1 MTHLAPEE
9 RFARVS
15 NRLVVPWLQALLLSL
30 LCAGTFAAG
39 LTGEF
44 VLDDHLAILKHPVV
58 QGTAPLGEVVTRNF
72 WGESLSTDPPSF
84 RPVTTLSFALDHRLF
99 GGSPF
104 AFHVSSLLWYVGLV
118 LAGWAFARR
127 CMSPGAALLAMAFFV
142 VMPVHVENV
151 SSVVGRAD
159 TLGALLGLLVLLA
172 LSPGIVEG
180 KPTAA
185 WRLALAVLAFL
196 TAMLSKESLAV
207 LPIVVALFA
216 EFRRRRA
223 KIPLSF
229 FRSHL
234 PSLFMF
240 ASLGAYVLTRLR
252 LQPVMFSYTV
262 PDDVL
267 VGASL
272 GEKVGYALE
281 LLARYTRL
289 VAAPVGLCV
298 GRKFAEVFRPAH
310 VSLAMSAGAALLG
323 LVAYVSWRN
332 YRRGAVPFLLA
343 AFLAW
348 FLVTGLIFAMPE
360 SMADRFLL
368 LPSLFLCLAVGPAL
382 MSFWSKGRG
391 PKALLGAAL
400 GLQLVLSNFQ
410 ARTWHDE
417 GTLLA
422 HAVRVC
428 PDSVHNHFRY
438 AEYLSQRGE
447 TAEAVWHYA
456 VTTKGR
462 HAFPYAWTHPAREA
476 ERTLPVDQRIRDMP
490 RLLQVNIDAALWYS
504 RFQSYLRSLGRWR
517 EARLVSEL
525 VP

>member
-1 MTHLAPEE
+1 
-9 RFARVS
+9 
-15 NRLVVPWLQALLLSL
+15 
-30 LCAGTFAAG
+30 
-39 LTGEF
+39 
-44 VLDDHLAILKHPVV
+44 
-58 QGTAPLGEVVTRNF
+58 
-72 WGESLSTDPPSF
+72 
-84 RPVTTLSFALDHRLF
+84 
-99 GGSPF
+99 
-104 AFHVSSLLWYVGLV
+104 
-118 LAGWAFARR
+118 
-127 CMSPGAALLAMAFFV
+127 
-142 VMPVHVENV
+142 
-151 SSVVGRAD
+151 
-159 TLGALLGLLVLLA
+159 
-172 LSPGIVEG
+172 
-180 KPTAA
+180 
-185 WRLALAVLAFL
+185 LAVLAFL
-196 TAMLSKESLAV
+196 AAMLSKESLAI
-207 LPIVVALFA
+207 LPIIVALFA
-216 EFRRRRA
+216 ECRRRRA
-223 KIPLSF
+223 KVPLSF

-234 PSLFMF
+234 LSLVMF
-240 ASLGAYVLTRLR
+240 ASLGAYLVVRLR
-252 LQPVMFSYTV
+252 LQPGMFSYTV

-272 GEKVGYALE
+272 GQRVGYTLE

-289 VAAPVGLCV
+289 VAAPVGLCT

-310 VSLAMSAGAALLG
+310 VSLAMSAGAGLLG
-323 LVAYVSWRN
+323 LAAYVSWKS
-332 YRRGAVPFLLA
+332 YRKGGVPFLPA

-348 FLVTGLIFAMPE
+348 FLVTGLVFAMPE

-368 LPSLFLCLAVGPAL
+368 LPSLFLCLALGPAL
-382 MSFWSKGRG
+382 TSFWSRGRG
-391 PKALLGAAL
+391 PQVLLVAAL

-422 HAVRVC
+422 HAVRAC

-438 AEYLSQRGE
+438 AEYLSKRGE

-490 RLLQVNIDAALWYS
+490 RLLQVTIDTAQWYS
-504 RFQSYLRSLGRWR
+504 RFQIYLRSLGRWR